1 MPILNASPKFADIIL
16 SEANGQK
23 SRENAIVTM
32 VSAVALKSGT
42 VLTKSGTKY
51 VRYAGGATAADAVLV
66 TDLPAQ
72 ALAGDVKALVIAR
85 DAEINAAGLVLSDA
99 NAVMKLAL
107 TGIIVRAQTGLTG
120 TY

>member
-1 MPILNASPKFADIIL
+1 MTILNSSPKVADIIL

-23 SRENAIVTM
+23 SRENAVVTM
-32 VSAVALKSGT
+32 ALNVALKSGT

-51 VRYAGGATAADAVLV
+51 IKYAGGATAADAVLV

-72 ALAGDVKALVIAR
+72 AAGDVKALVVAR
-85 DAEINAAGLVLSDA
+85 DAEVNAAGLVLSDA
-99 NAVMKLAL
+99 NAVTKLAL
-107 TGIIVRAQTGLTG
+107 VGIIVRAQTGLTG

>member
-1 MPILNASPKFADIIL
+1 MTILNSSPKVADIIL

-23 SRENAIVTM
+23 SRENATVTM
-32 VSAVALKSGT
+32 VLNVPLLSGT

-51 VRYAGGATAADAVLV
+51 VKYAGGITEADAVLV

-72 ALAGDVKALVIAR
+72 AAGDVKALVIAR
-85 DAEINAAGLVLSDA
+85 DAEVNAAGLVLSDA
-99 NAVMKLAL
+99 NAVEKLAL
-107 TGIIVRAQTGLTG
+107 VGIIVRTPTGLSG